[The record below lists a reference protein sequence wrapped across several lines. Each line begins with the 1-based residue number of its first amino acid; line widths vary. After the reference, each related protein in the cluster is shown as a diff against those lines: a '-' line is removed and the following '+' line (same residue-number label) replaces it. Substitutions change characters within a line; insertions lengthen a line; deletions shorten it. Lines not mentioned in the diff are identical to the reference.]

1 MLIFSAKRESDLNL
15 WKVVDDRVMGGV
27 SKGKVNLD
35 EQGFLVFEGYVSLE
49 NDGGFTSVHLDTGL
63 LDVSHF
69 SRVKLRVKG
78 DGKRYQFRLKSDLN
92 DNYAYVKFFDTSGQW
107 QDLEMHLSEFIPRF
121 RGKSM
126 DLPAF
131 DKKKVEQIAFLIA
144 NKSEEDFKLTIDEIE
159 LIE

>member
-1 MLIFSAKRESDLNL
+1 
-15 WKVVDDRVMGGV
+15 
-27 SKGKVNLD
+27 
-35 EQGFLVFEGYVSLE
+35 
-49 NDGGFTSVHLDTGL
+49 
-63 LDVSHF
+63 
-69 SRVKLRVKG
+69 
-78 DGKRYQFRLKSDLN
+78 
-92 DNYAYVKFFDTSGQW
+92 
-107 QDLEMHLSEFIPRF
+107 MHLSEFIPRF